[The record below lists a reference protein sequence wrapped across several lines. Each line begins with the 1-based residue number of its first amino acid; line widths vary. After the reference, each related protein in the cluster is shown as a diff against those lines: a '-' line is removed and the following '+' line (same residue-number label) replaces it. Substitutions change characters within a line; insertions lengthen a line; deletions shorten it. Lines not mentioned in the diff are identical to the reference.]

1 MTGDMTM
8 DQLGDWMVEA
18 GREACLARVA
28 TLLLRRLGAETKA
41 ILDAAVGLLSGQTRQ
56 RDEAARIAAML
67 AVSTPPEALAAA
79 PVAPAR
85 GPMRLVDNVELRRG
99 GMPHRDGSRHGRRM
113 DQLSIMCR
121 RAWERHDASG
131 SDTPFRAPFDPG
143 QIAMGLHYQALVERH
158 AAAGVKCA
166 SVEVRAMASSG
177 GGGDFMVAYLAE
189 TRELERLQH
198 RIGQGVALDV
208 QRARGKA
215 QPITARA
222 LVDAVCLYGLD
233 LTAVLKRHGWS
244 NGAGYR
250 QSLRTALASA
260 LDRMQGYLQKGS

>member
-28 TLLLRRLGAETKA
+28 TLVLRRLGEETKA

-56 RDEAARIAAML
+56 RDEAARIAAIL

-85 GPMRLVDNVELRRG
+85 GPMRLVDNVVLRRG

-121 RAWERHDASG
+121 HAWERRAASG
-131 SDTPFRAPFDPG
+131 SEARFRAPFDPG

-166 SVEVRAMASSG
+166 SVEVRAMASTG

-189 TRELERLQH
+189 TRELAMLKD
-198 RIGQGVALDV
+198 RIGAGVALDV
-208 QRARGKA
+208 QRVRGKA

-222 LVDAVCLYGLD
+222 LVDAVCLHGLD
-233 LTAVLKRHGWS
+233 LTAVLKRHGW
-244 NGAGYR
+244 GAKGQQR
-250 QSLRTALASA
+250 DALRLALANA
-260 LDRMQGYLQKGS
+260 LDRMQGYPQKGA

>member
-1 MTGDMTM
+1 MTGNMTM

-28 TLLLRRLGAETKA
+28 ALVLRRLGEETKA
-41 ILDAAVGLLSGQTRQ
+41 ILDAAVGLLCGQARQ
-56 RDEAARIAAML
+56 RDEADRIAELL
-67 AVSTPPEALAAA
+67 AVSTPPEALSAA

-131 SDTPFRAPFDPG
+131 SEAPFRPPFDHG
-143 QIAMGLHYQALVERH
+143 QISMCLHYQALIERH

-166 SVEVRAMASSG
+166 SVEVRAVGRSG
-177 GGGDFMVAYLAE
+177 GKGDFLEAYTDE
-189 TRELERLQH
+189 GREIANLHR
-198 RIGQGVALDV
+198 RIGDGLALDV

-222 LVDAVCLYGLD
+222 LVDAVCLHGLD
-233 LTAVLKRHGWS
+233 LTAVLKRHGWEKRS
-244 NGAGYR
+244 DRLAI
-250 QSLRTALASA
+250 LRSALAAA
-260 LDRMQGYLQKGS
+260 LDRMQGYPQKGS